1 MAPSSDDSLPEIG
14 LTEAYARIRDWYTE
28 HDDDTPGHDPSY
40 QKRSAALIRALP
52 SPEAISELEIRAVFE
67 EVLAGL
73 LEWGY
78 VESDGRYEMAAYA
91 KGALRSGG
99 HPEWLSTADRE
110 KLTQSPL
117 WRYLG
122 HAHP

>member
-1 MAPSSDDSLPEIG
+1 MAPSNPDSWPVIG
-14 LTEAYARIRDWYTE
+14 LPEAYARIRDWYAR
-28 HDDDTPGHDPSY
+28 HSDDIPTHDPSY
-40 QKRSAALIRALP
+40 KQRSAALIRALP

-73 LEWGY
+73 LEWAY
-78 VESDGRYEMAAYA
+78 VESDGRFEMAAYA
-91 KGALRSGG
+91 KGALRSNG

>member
-1 MAPSSDDSLPEIG
+1 MAPSRDESLPELG
-14 LTEAYARIRDWYTE
+14 LVEAYARIRDWYTRHGDE
-28 HDDDTPGHDPSY
+28 IPAHDPSY
-40 QKRSAALIRALP
+40 GQRAAALIRALP
-52 SPEAISELEIRAVFE
+52 PPGEISDLEIRAVFE

-78 VESDGRYEMAAYA
+78 VRSDGRFEMGAYA
-91 KGALRSGG
+91 KGALRRGG
-99 HPEWLSTADRE
+99 HPEWLSTTDRE

-117 WRYLG
+117 WPVLG